1 MVMWRKDLY
10 CNEAK
15 KQISSEQFY
24 MKLDCEI
31 TNKISK
37 TIKKNSIISK
47 DELQKKTALNNL
59 VDNPKC
65 SNFYMFAKFPKFGYT
80 LVGLSCPLVLARQ
93 L

>member
-1 MVMWRKDLY
+1 MWRKDLY

-37 TIKKNSIISK
+37 TIKNNSIISK
-47 DELQKKTALNNL
+47 DELQKN
-59 VDNPKC
+59 
-65 SNFYMFAKFPKFGYT
+65 SIEQF
-80 LVGLSCPLVLARQ
+80 SRQ
-93 L
+93 SKMQ